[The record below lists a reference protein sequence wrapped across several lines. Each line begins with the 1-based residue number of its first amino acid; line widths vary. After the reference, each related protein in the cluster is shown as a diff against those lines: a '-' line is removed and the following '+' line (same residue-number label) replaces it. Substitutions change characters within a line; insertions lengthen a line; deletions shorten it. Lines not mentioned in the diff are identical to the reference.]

1 TAVPSAV
8 PTAVPTPTDPPPTTT
23 RDDAVSAG
31 RAVFDLVAATA
42 APPTTLPRAATP
54 IPPVSPV
61 SPNERKTDPASDR
74 RRTAPTTRA
83 PAAPRPAQP
92 ATPAKPD
99 KQDKQ
104 DKQEK
109 PPRVARLREAAARAQ
124 AATQTS
130 SAPVPSGAA
139 PTHAPASAPEAGAA
153 PRRTPAAARSVFSD
167 FAHQTRG
174 ETPPRPAPSGPPP
187 QVDFAPRAALR
198 RLVGLLVLAG
208 VAASGYLAWQAW
220 QVRTEERL
228 GLAGIALL
236 STAVVWAVWAG
247 SSPPRLS
254 VRGGQLEIRRS
265 GGRQVFDLANRYT
278 DIELLGTPGRRGWRV
293 LIHRRGMSPV
303 EIDSSMVD
311 PRGFTEVLR
320 YYRPDL

>member
-1 TAVPSAV
+1 M
-8 PTAVPTPTDPPPTTT
+8 
-23 RDDAVSAG
+23 
-31 RAVFDLVAATA
+31 
-42 APPTTLPRAATP
+42 
-54 IPPVSPV
+54 
-61 SPNERKTDPASDR
+61 
-74 RRTAPTTRA
+74 
-83 PAAPRPAQP
+83 
-92 ATPAKPD
+92 
-99 KQDKQ
+99 
-104 DKQEK
+104 
-109 PPRVARLREAAARAQ
+109 
-124 AATQTS
+124 
-130 SAPVPSGAA
+130 
-139 PTHAPASAPEAGAA
+139 
-153 PRRTPAAARSVFSD
+153 
-167 FAHQTRG
+167 
-174 ETPPRPAPSGPPP
+174 
-187 QVDFAPRAALR
+187 
-198 RLVGLLVLAG
+198 LAG

-311 PRGFTEVLR
+311 PVASPRCCATTDPTSDPAPPLTRPRPPTDRRALARRALRARRPSSGACRPARPRTPAAALDGARGGQVVGVAGHQHAVEPQLPRLTDGERERTRGMALTTPG
-320 YYRPDL
+320 RPHRVADVPPGLEQVSK

>member
-1 TAVPSAV
+1 M
-8 PTAVPTPTDPPPTTT
+8 
-23 RDDAVSAG
+23 
-31 RAVFDLVAATA
+31 
-42 APPTTLPRAATP
+42 
-54 IPPVSPV
+54 
-61 SPNERKTDPASDR
+61 
-74 RRTAPTTRA
+74 
-83 PAAPRPAQP
+83 
-92 ATPAKPD
+92 
-99 KQDKQ
+99 
-104 DKQEK
+104 
-109 PPRVARLREAAARAQ
+109 
-124 AATQTS
+124 
-130 SAPVPSGAA
+130 
-139 PTHAPASAPEAGAA
+139 
-153 PRRTPAAARSVFSD
+153 FSD

-174 ETPPRPAPSGPPP
+174 ETSPRPAPSGPPP

-208 VAASGYLAWQAW
+208 VVTSGYLAWQAW